1 MKSTFSFSMI
11 WLKEVIMSRK
21 KNGAIIGH
29 PAGRKN
35 IMRSP
40 EEKEQ
45 IVLRCINENIPFKT
59 LGDELGIGDT
69 VISRWV
75 RAYEKSGIDGLKSK
89 TGKCG
94 SGNPYAALYTKKNL
108 TEVERLRL
116 ELAKKEVECERL
128 KKGYSVKGVGRR
140 KEYVIINRKNSK

>member
-1 MKSTFSFSMI
+1 MYKR
-11 WLKEVIMSRK
+11 KE
-21 KNGAIIGH
+21 GAIRGH
-29 PAGRKN
+29 PKGTKN
-35 IMRSP
+35 NMRSP

-45 IVLRCINENIPFKT
+45 IVLRCIRDNIPFCSI
-59 LGDELGIGDT
+59 GRELGISDT
-69 VISRWV
+69 VISKWV
-75 RAYEKSGIDGLKSK
+75 RAYEKDGIEGLKTK

-94 SGNPYAALYTKKNL
+94 SGNPYIALYKKKNL

-140 KEYVIINRKNSK
+140 KEYVIINKKNSK

>member
-1 MKSTFSFSMI
+1 MSK
-11 WLKEVIMSRK
+11 KKDGAVIGRPR
-21 KNGAIIGH
+21 GA
-29 PAGRKN
+29 KN

-45 IVLRCINENIPFKT
+45 IVLRCINENIPFKKI
-59 LGDELGIGDT
+59 GVELGISDT
-69 VISRWV
+69 TISKWV
-75 RAYEKSGIDGLKSK
+75 RAYEKDGIDGLKSK

-94 SGNPYAALYTKKNL
+94 SGNPYSALYSKKNL

-140 KEYVIINRKNSK
+140 KEYVIINKKNSK

>member
-1 MKSTFSFSMI
+1 M
-11 WLKEVIMSRK
+11 LKK
-21 KNGAIIGH
+21 KYGAIIGH
-29 PAGRKN
+29 PKGKKN
-35 IMRSP
+35 KMRSP

-45 IVLRCINENIPFKT
+45 IVLRCINENIPFIT
-59 LGDELGIGDT
+59 LGRELGISDT
-69 VISRWV
+69 TISKWV
-75 RAYEKSGIDGLKSK
+75 RAYEKDGVEGLKSK

-94 SGNPYAALYTKKNL
+94 SGNPFFALSTSKKL

-140 KEYVIINRKNSK
+140 KTFITINKKNSK

>member
-1 MKSTFSFSMI
+1 MYK
-11 WLKEVIMSRK
+11 KKDGAVI
-21 KNGAIIGH
+21 
-29 PAGRKN
+29 GRPKGTKN

-40 EEKEQ
+40 KEKEQ
-45 IVLRCINENIPFKT
+45 IVLECVNSNLPYAAVGKKYGLT
-59 LGDELGIGDT
+59 GWTVNKWVNSYLKDGI
-69 VISRWV
+69 
-75 RAYEKSGIDGLKSK
+75 KGLESK

-94 SGNPYAALYTKKNL
+94 SGNPYSALYNKKNL

-140 KEYVIINRKNSK
+140 KEYVIINKKNSK